1 MSSQNLYQS
10 NIAKDNTKIKLIDYP
25 HKLPPVGVHRTLL
38 TLKVVVKE
46 VEVEMEVVV
55 IQ

>member
-1 MSSQNLYQS
+1 MLAPAGVQS
-10 NIAKDNTKIKLIDYP
+10 ALET
-25 HKLPPVGVHRTLL
+25 V
-38 TLKVVVKE
+38 KVVVKE